1 MIGTVGKYGLM
12 RRTYLEENRPV
23 EYQKMVREGT
33 LEAHLVEVNTEA
45 KRQMELQMEALNK
58 THPAPD
64 QNDFLATVQHKNML
78 KEMAEEFVLPQVVY
92 A

>member
-23 EYQKMVREGT
+23 EYQRMVREGT
-33 LEAHLVEVNTEA
+33 LETHLVEVNTEA
-45 KRQMELQMEALNK
+45 KRQMELQMEALSK

-64 QNDFLATVQHKNML
+64 QNDFLATVQYKNTL
-78 KEMAEEFVLPQVVY
+78 KGMAEEFVLPQVVY